1 MSSTTPHHDAEEPP
15 QLQSKDG
22 KLMAT
27 FNPRQLNVI
36 WGRDPR
42 YWKMPEKNSGGPAE
56 LLQVCWLEVSGSVP
70 IRSAPIGTKFKITFQ
85 VSFKSDAFGWNNCPV
100 YVMAKFGKKG
110 KYTWT
115 KISLRTDN
123 SQPTNILPP
132 DGLEIVTKEATTANV
147 NDTIYFGLYEVWS
160 GKWKGGLELHNAMVE
175 QINNK

>member
-1 MSSTTPHHDAEEPP
+1 MSSTTPHHDAEDPP
-15 QLQSKDG
+15 QLQLKDG

-42 YWKMPEKNSGGPAE
+42 YWKMPEKTSGGPAE
-56 LLQVCWLEVSGSVP
+56 LLQVCLLEVSGSLP
-70 IRSAPIGTKFKITFQ
+70 IRSSAPSGTKFRITFQ

-100 YVMAKFGKKG
+100 CVMAKFGKKG

-115 KISLRTDN
+115 KITLRTDY
-123 SQPTNILPP
+123 SRPTNILPSP
-132 DGLEIVTKEATTANV
+132 EGLEITKDASNA

-160 GKWKGGLELHNAMVE
+160 GKWKGGLELHNATVE